1 MSLARFFIDTRIHR
15 GKTLELS
22 NDVAHHIIHGLR
34 LRKNEKIIL
43 VDREEKEY
51 LCDIEAVA
59 RRKVI
64 VKAVRALDSN
74 AESPVRI
81 ALGISLVSTSKL
93 DMIIRHVTEL
103 GVSEI
108 IPFQAERSQLKC
120 HHVEK
125 RKRRWKEIVKSA
137 SQQSGRTRLP
147 QLHDPLPLHDLIAGN
162 DFPLKLVS
170 WEKEEGISL
179 RNIYKEHRETGGII
193 VLVGPEGGFTEKEVE
208 MAKKKGFLPFSL
220 GPRILR
226 CETAAIVSV
235 ALVQHYWGD
244 LGIFS

>member
-22 NDVAHHIIHGLR
+22 DDVAHHIIHGLR
-34 LRKNEKIIL
+34 LRKSEKIIL
-43 VDREEKEY
+43 VDPEGKEY
-51 LCDIEAVA
+51 LCDIEVIA
-59 RRKVI
+59 RQKVI
-64 VKAVRALDSN
+64 VKAVRVLDSN
-74 AESPVRI
+74 AESPVHV
-81 ALGISLVSTSKL
+81 ALGISLVNTSKL
-93 DMIIRHVTEL
+93 DTIIRHVTEL
-103 GVSEI
+103 GVAEI

-147 QLHDPLPLHDLIAGN
+147 QLHDPLTLYELLAWN

-170 WEKEEGISL
+170 WEKEKGISL
-179 RNIYKEHRETGGII
+179 GNIHKEHNEAGRIM
-193 VLVGPEGGFTEKEVE
+193 VLVGPEGGFTEKEID
-208 MAKKKGFLPFSL
+208 MARKKGFLPFSL